1 MCGFINLL
9 SIKVNTQ
16 NLYLFLVF
24 CYLAFTQIISVIGK
38 TVGKW
43 FDNSPLLLK
52 TFLKAKII
60 WYWIQTSIY
69 KIIKQ

>member
-9 SIKVNTQ
+9 SISVNIQ
-16 NLYLFLVF
+16 NVYLFLVF
-24 CYLAFTQIISVIGK
+24 YYLVFTQIINVIGK

-52 TFLKAKII
+52 TFLKAKIN